1 MREITRRTAA
11 GLLLSPVA
19 AARSA
24 RAQERWPL
32 RPVQLVVGFAPGGP
46 NDLVARVLA
55 QRLAEQL
62 GQPVLVENRPGA
74 NGNIAAA
81 GVARAAPDGHTL
93 LYNSSSLGLSA
104 ALYRNLP
111 FDPLRDL
118 APVNGTATLPLVLV
132 VESGFPAGD
141 FRGWAAA
148 VRARLGELNYGSP
161 GVGNLAHVGMAIIL
175 KANGLEATHVP
186 YRGSSEALTALLG
199 GSTRFQLDSVNSP
212 LGQIRAGRLRPLVVT
227 SRRRSAVLPEV
238 PTLHESGMAEV
249 DISGWQGVMAPAGT
263 PAPVVH
269 RLGEEIARAMNSGE
283 AQGALAAQ
291 GAYAIA
297 SSPARYGAFL
307 AAEIGRFKTVA
318 EELGIQLD

>member
-1 MREITRRTAA
+1 MEKITRRAAA
-11 GLLLSPVA
+11 GLVLPPA
-19 AARSA
+19 AARPA
-24 RAQERWPL
+24 VAQERWPA

-55 QRLAEQL
+55 QRLTEQL

-81 GVARAAPDGHTL
+81 AVARAPPDGQTL

-104 ALYRNLP
+104 ALSRNLP

-118 APVNGTATLPLVLV
+118 LPVNGTATLPLVLV

-141 FRGWAAA
+141 VRGWAAA
-148 VRARLGELNYGSP
+148 VRARPGEMNYGSP

-175 KANGLEATHVP
+175 KTNGLEATHVP

-212 LGQIRAGRLRPLVVT
+212 LGQIRAGRLRALVVT
-227 SRRRSAVLPEV
+227 SRQRSAVLPEV
-238 PTLHESGMAEV
+238 PTLRESGMAEV

-263 PAPVVH
+263 PATVVR
-269 RLGEEIARAMNSGE
+269 RLGEEIARAMASGE
-283 AQGALAAQ
+283 TQAALAAQ

-297 SSPARYGAFL
+297 SSPAQYGAFL
-307 AAEIGRFKTVA
+307 AAEIARFRTVA
-318 EELGIQLD
+318 EDLGIQLD

>member
-1 MREITRRTAA
+1 VQTMTRRAVA
-11 GLLLSPVA
+11 GLILMPAVARMA
-19 AARSA
+19 AA
-24 RAQERWPL
+24 QEQWPS

-46 NDLVARVLA
+46 NDLVARLLA
-55 QRLAEQL
+55 QRLTEQL
-62 GQPVLVENRPGA
+62 GRPVLVENRPGA

-81 GVARAAPDGHTL
+81 SVARAAPDGHTL

-104 ALYRNLP
+104 ALQRNLP

-132 VESGFPAGD
+132 VEDGFPARD
-141 FRGWAAA
+141 FAGWAAA
-148 VRARLGELNYGSP
+148 VRARPGHYNYGSP
-161 GVGNLAHVGMAIIL
+161 GVGNLAHIGMALVL

-199 GSTRFQLDSVNSP
+199 GSTQFQLDSVNSP

-238 PTLHESGMAEV
+238 PTLAESGLAGV

-263 PAPVVH
+263 PAPVVQ
-269 RLGEEIARAMNSGE
+269 RLGEEIARAMAGGE
-283 AQGALAAQ
+283 AQAALAAQ

-297 SSPARYGAFL
+297 SSPAQYGAFL
-307 AAEIGRFKTVA
+307 ASEIARFKAVA
-318 EELGIQLD
+318 EQLGLQLD